1 MTFIK
6 EEISYRSINISEH
19 ECVVTEIFS
28 HENKGKIKIINY
40 YNPCKALSYN
50 LLNRICSRGRHKE
63 IWCGDF
69 NAYNS
74 LWGSK
79 FTDPN
84 AEVVEEMMNDRM
96 LVCLNNGTGMS
107 INIYNN
113 TTSCIDLTLVDK
125 KIASKCEWKVEQ
137 NINMGSDNFP
147 IFCKIETEISKQ
159 QNCIHHKWC
168 FQKANWEKF
177 QKCCN
182 EMNSLHVMDEPIDK
196 LNDSSSTLIQNLAR
210 QSIPV
215 INS

>member
-79 FTDPN
+79 FTDLN

-168 FQKANWEKF
+168 FQKANWENF

-196 LNDSSSTLIQNLAR
+196 LNDSLSTLIQNVAR